1 MLLVNGVLLVVS
13 NLSTMSLP
21 RLPRHVLHFVSSEG
35 NWYRWD
41 LLITFIGYT
50 LGMALILFL
59 RDYDALPGSICF
71 NAVASKGLGD
81 ESFLIILAGSL
92 ILTGLTTMAILECY
106 LKWGFHLLCDH
117 RRFEYTAYH
126 EE

>member
-1 MLLVNGVLLVVS
+1 
-13 NLSTMSLP
+13 MSLP

-50 LGMALILFL
+50 LGMAIILIL

-71 NAVASKGLGD
+71 NAVTSKGLDD
-81 ESFLIILAGSL
+81 ESFFFILAGSL
-92 ILTGLTTMAILECY
+92 FLAGLTSMIVLECY
-106 LKWGFHLLCDH
+106 LKWGFGLLCEH
-117 RRFEYTAYH
+117 RRYEHTPYH
-126 EE
+126 EA